1 MKIQRSKN
9 GLASK
14 LVASAIGVAGLVGA
28 TSGAHAQRISQ
39 LAPPSVSTVISDPA
53 TAMRVVA
60 GSDGTAYLAVEK
72 IDNGRI
78 SQQSFLRDVTFADG
92 AVLKLDRS
100 VVALQPTS
108 FLNGNLDFTID
119 LGDNR
124 RPARC
129 ATTVDPRKGRIALRA
144 TCEGNGTVSPVTPTP
159 LPPVGACTVK
169 RSNAVGGNDWSRGL
183 ALDVDQRFLGAKITK
198 YRILWSPNQWTSWFE
213 PGKNDVDATRNA
225 DGSQRRVWAYFTDHA
240 FEYEVCPYPV
250 NPNPIPNPNPTPYPV
265 APPPPAAY
273 QPTVQD
279 IQNATVACS
288 AAYSFKSEVE
298 PCVNQTVAM
307 LSTPFGASAFKAVAA
322 CQRAFTFTSDRKTCM
337 SVAATSRREP
347 VELIDFCAKNNTFD
361 SEKVA
366 CLKKWA
372 K

>member
-9 GLASK
+9 VLASK
-14 LVASAIGVAGLVGA
+14 LVASVFGVAGLVGA

-39 LAPPSVSTVISDPA
+39 LAPPSVSTVMSDPA

-60 GSDGTAYLAVEK
+60 GFEGSAYLAVEK
-72 IDNGRI
+72 IETGRI
-78 SQQSFLRDVTFADG
+78 VQQGFLREVTFADG
-92 AVLKLDRS
+92 AVFKTDRG
-100 VVALQPTS
+100 VAALQPTS
-108 FLNGNLDFTID
+108 FGNGKLDFTID

-129 ATTVDPRKGRIALRA
+129 STLVEPRKGRIALRA
-144 TCEGNGTVSPVTPTP
+144 TCEGNGAVSPVNPPP
-159 LPPVGACTVK
+159 LPPVGACTIK
-169 RSNAVGGNDWSRGL
+169 RSNALGGNDWSRSL

-250 NPNPIPNPNPTPYPV
+250 DPNPTPYPIPP
-265 APPPPAAY
+265 APPAPGPY
-273 QPTVQD
+273 QATVQD
-279 IQNATVACS
+279 IQNATAVCNT
-288 AAYSFKSEVE
+288 AYSFKSEIE

-361 SEKVA
+361 SEKVE
-366 CLKKWA
+366 CLKKWS

>member
-9 GLASK
+9 VLASK
-14 LVASAIGVAGLVGA
+14 LVASVFGVAGLVGA

-39 LAPPSVSTVISDPA
+39 LAPPSVTTVISDPA

-72 IDNGRI
+72 IDNGHI
-78 SQQSFLRDVTFADG
+78 SQQGFLREVTFADG
-92 AVLKLDRS
+92 AVLKLDRG

-108 FLNGNLDFTID
+108 FNNGKLDFTID

-129 ATTVDPRKGRIALRA
+129 STLVEPRKVRISLRA
-144 TCEGNGTVSPVTPTP
+144 TCEGNGAVSPVNPSP
-159 LPPVGACTVK
+159 LPPVGACTTK

-183 ALDVDQRFLGAKITK
+183 ALDLDQRLLGGKITK

-250 NPNPIPNPNPTPYPV
+250 NPNPIPNPNPTPYPI
-265 APPPPAAY
+265 APPPPAPY
-273 QPTVQD
+273 QATVQD
-279 IQNATVACS
+279 IQNATAVCNT
-288 AAYSFKSEVE
+288 AYSFKSEID

-307 LSTPFGASAFKAVAA
+307 LSTSFGASAFKAVAA

-337 SVAATSRREP
+337 SVAATSQREP
-347 VELIDFCAKNNTFD
+347 VELIDFCAKNHTFD
-361 SEKVA
+361 SEKIS
-366 CLKKWA
+366 CLKKWS

>member
-1 MKIQRSKN
+1 MKIQPSKN
-9 GLASK
+9 MLASK
-14 LVASAIGVAGLVGA
+14 LVMTVAGVAALVGA
-28 TSGAHAQRISQ
+28 TNSANAQRISQ
-39 LAPPSVSTVISDPA
+39 LAPPSVSTILSDAA

-60 GSDGTAYLAVEK
+60 GFDGSAYLAVEK

-78 SQQSFLRDVTFADG
+78 SQQAFLREVTFADG
-92 AVLKLDRS
+92 AVVKTERGVAMLQPLSFGNGKLD
-100 VVALQPTS
+100 
-108 FLNGNLDFTID
+108 FMID
-119 LGDNR
+119 LGNNQ

-129 ATTVDPRKGRIALRA
+129 STLVEPRKGRVALRA
-144 TCEGNGTVSPVTPTP
+144 TCEGNGAVSPVNPPP
-159 LPPVGACTVK
+159 LPPVGACTTK
-169 RSNAVGGNDWSRGL
+169 RSNAVGGTDWSRGL
-183 ALDVDQRFLGAKITK
+183 ALDLDQRLLGGKITK

-250 NPNPIPNPNPTPYPV
+250 NPNPIPNPNPTPYPIPP
-265 APPPPAAY
+265 APPAPY
-273 QPTVQD
+273 QATVQD
-279 IQNATVACS
+279 IQNATAACN
-288 AAYSFKSEVE
+288 AAYSFRSEVE

-322 CQRAFTFTSDRKTCM
+322 CQRAFTFTNDRKTCM
-337 SVAATSRREP
+337 SVAATSQREP

-361 SEKVA
+361 SEKIS